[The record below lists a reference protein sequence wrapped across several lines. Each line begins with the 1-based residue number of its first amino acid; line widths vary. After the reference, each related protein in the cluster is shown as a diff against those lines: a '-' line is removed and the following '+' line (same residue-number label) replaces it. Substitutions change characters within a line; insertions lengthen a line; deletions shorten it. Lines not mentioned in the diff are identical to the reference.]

1 MGTAAIT
8 SYVNVAQLVLYAFW
22 IFFFGLIYWLVRE
35 NHREGYPM
43 DTDAGQAEGWP
54 LPAPKTYLLHD
65 GSTVVKPGP
74 DTASD
79 TARMEPLT
87 RGVDPLVG
95 PVGDPLTAG
104 VGPGAYCLR
113 ADVPD
118 CNEHG
123 VPRIRPLGTLQGYG
137 VDAKDPDPRGM
148 PLVDAYDE
156 PAGTI
161 RELWIDTSDAMFR
174 YLQAEVP
181 TADGATRQVLVP
193 INFARITREKVK
205 VHALLAPH
213 FAGVPG
219 IANADI
225 ITRREEEMIQSYYG
239 AGLLYAEAD
248 RAEPIF

>member
-1 MGTAAIT
+1 MGTGAIT
-8 SYVNVAQLVLYAFW
+8 STIDVAQLVLYAFW
-22 IFFFGLIYWLVRE
+22 IFFFGLIYWLARE

-43 DTDAGQAEGWP
+43 DVGAGVAEGWP
-54 LPAPKTYLLHD
+54 LPEPKTYFLHD

-87 RGVDPLVG
+87 REVDAMVG
-95 PVGDPLTAG
+95 PVGNPFTAG

-113 ADVPD
+113 SPHPD
-118 CNEHG
+118 LDHDG
-123 VPRIRPLGTLQGYG
+123 RPRIRPLSVLEGYG

-148 PLVDAYDE
+148 PLVDAYDD

-161 RELWIDTSDAMFR
+161 RELWCDTSDLLFR
-174 YLQAEVP
+174 YLEAEVP
-181 TADGATRQVLVP
+181 VEGGTRRVLVP

-205 VHALLAPH
+205 VHALLAEH

-219 IANADI
+219 IEGADT
-225 ITRREEEMIQSYYG
+225 ITLREEERIAAYYG